1 MYGLKLLVGQTNFM
15 LIAILLFIYISLLFW
30 LQYVENVY
38 TLNHFIGIPGRF
50 DRNGFTMSS
59 KSTSLTFYSKLD
71 DVSLEQLRDSL
82 QVRSYKTS
90 AVEN

>member
-1 MYGLKLLVGQTNFM
+1 MFTHYHNFTGL
-15 LIAILLFIYISLLFW
+15 
-30 LQYVENVY
+30 
-38 TLNHFIGIPGRF
+38 PGRF

-71 DVSLEQLRDSL
+71 DVSPEQLRDSL

-90 AVEN
+90 AVES